1 MANPNIVN
9 VTAIYGNT
17 VIGALTS
24 TLTTVLLSNAASS
37 GAVNKVEGILVSNVN
52 ATLNASV
59 TISIAPAADGTGT
72 ARKIAN
78 LINVPAL
85 SSLQL
90 IDKNST
96 FYLNENTSIIGGAS
110 TTPILEYVIS
120 YENIS

>member
-9 VTAIYGNT
+9 VTAIYGVT
-17 VIGALTS
+17 TIGALTT

-37 GAVNKVEGILVSNVN
+37 GAVNKVEGVLISNVN

-59 TISIAPAADGTGT
+59 TISIAPTAAGTGT
-72 ARKIAN
+72 SRAIAST
-78 LINVPAL
+78 INVPAL

-90 IDKNST
+90 IDKNGT

>member
-9 VTAIYGNT
+9 VTAIFGLT
-17 VIGALTS
+17 TIGALTS

-37 GAVNKVEGILVSNVN
+37 GSVNKVEGILISNVN

-59 TISIAPAADGTGT
+59 TLSIAPNDDGSGT
-72 ARKIAN
+72 ARAIAN

-96 FYLNENTSIIGGAS
+96 FYLNEDTAIIGGAS

>member
-9 VTAIYGNT
+9 VTAIYGVT
-17 VIGALTS
+17 TIGALTT

-37 GAVNKVEGILVSNVN
+37 GSVNKVEGILISNVN

-59 TISIAPAADGTGT
+59 TMSIAPTAGGTGT
-72 ARKIAN
+72 SRSLAYQ
-78 LINVPAL
+78 INVPAL

-96 FYLNENTSIIGGAS
+96 FYLNENTSIIGGSS